1 MDTLSVISNFE
12 KQRIIVIGD
21 IMLDRFI
28 AGSVSRISPEAPIPV
43 LKAKDERISIGGA
56 GNVAVNLTSLG
67 ACVKIFGI
75 IGNDDNGNKL
85 SELLKQTEIDSNDII
100 TDPERITTT
109 KSRIISRNQQIVRID
124 HEQINPISDLTR
136 KKIVRSYIN
145 SINKFKPDGIIIS
158 DYAKGLITRKLCKE
172 IIKHPK
178 VKNIFVAVDPKGK
191 DFTKYKGASV
201 ITPNQTEA
209 EEVCG
214 FNIVGEATIKKA
226 MKRLS
231 KITGIDNII
240 ITRGNEG
247 ISYFVRGQYINTVHS
262 NAREIFDVTGAG
274 DTVVSVLTLSYLSS
288 KSWEDSVRIA
298 NAAAGIVVVRVGTGS
313 VTQRDLL
320 NAFVNNRNL
329 KLEKIVS
336 RNFLLELLSQLRKE
350 KKKVTFTNGCF
361 DLFHKGHLHLLNEA
375 KNFGDIL
382 IVGVN
387 DDDSVKRIKGEQR
400 PYIPALDRARMI
412 AELEC
417 VNFVIVFAEDTPLK
431 LIKMIKPDILIKGS
445 DYKHKKVIGS
455 EFVESY
461 GGEVK
466 FIEQL
471 KGISTSTLLSKIRHS
486 N

>member
-12 KQRIIVIGD
+12 NQRIIVIGD

-28 AGSVSRISPEAPIPV
+28 AGSVSRISPEAPVPV
-43 LKAKDERISIGGA
+43 LKARDERISIGGA
-56 GNVAVNLTSLG
+56 GNVAVNLMSLG
-67 ACVKIFGI
+67 ACVKIHGI
-75 IGNDDNGNKL
+75 VGDDDNGNKL
-85 SELLKQTEIDSNDII
+85 SELLNQTEIDASDLI

-109 KSRIISRNQQIVRID
+109 KTRIMARNQQIVRID
-124 HEQINPISDLTR
+124 YEQVNPISNITR
-136 KKIVRSYIN
+136 KKILRSYIN
-145 SINKFKPDGIIIS
+145 SINKFRPDAIIIS
-158 DYAKGLITRKLCKE
+158 DYAKGLMTSELCKE
-172 IIKHPK
+172 IINHPK
-178 VKNIFVAVDPKGK
+178 VKNIFVAVDPKGR
-191 DFTKYKGASV
+191 DFTKYKGAGV

-214 FNIVGEATIKKA
+214 FSIVDEATVKKA
-226 MKRLS
+226 MKKLS
-231 KITGIDNII
+231 KITGIDNIV
-240 ITRGNEG
+240 ITRGREG
-247 ISYFVRGQYINTVHS
+247 ISYCVGGQNIDTVHS

-298 NAAAGIVVVRVGTGS
+298 NAAAAMVVGRIGTVS
-313 VTQRDLL
+313 VTHRDLL
-320 NAFVNNRNL
+320 NAFVNDRNP
-329 KLEKIVS
+329 KLQKIIS
-336 RNFLLELLSQLRKE
+336 RNSLVELLSQLRKE
-350 KKKVTFTNGCF
+350 KKKITFTNGCF

-412 AELEC
+412 AELES
-417 VNFVIVFAEDTPLK
+417 VNFVVVFAEDTPLE

-445 DYKHKKVIGS
+445 DYIHKKVIGS

-461 GGEVK
+461 GGKVK